1 MTTSGWTPPAPFTSE
16 DYTARMRRV
25 VADAVEAGLGG
36 LLVTPGP
43 ELVWLTGYQPTAITE
58 RLTVLVLVPDQEPIL
73 LVPTLE
79 RADAE
84 VAVPSKRVQQRRRR
98 RDRVRAE
105 HDLAVRELARGR

>member
-1 MTTSGWTPPAPFTSE
+1 MTTSERTPPAPFSSE

-25 VADAVEAGLGG
+25 VADAVDAGLDG

-58 RLTVLVLVPDQEPIL
+58 RLTVLVLAPDQEPTL

-79 RADAE
+79 RPDAE
-84 VAVPSKRVQQRRRR
+84 GAVGRAWPRDRRLGRRRGP
-98 RDRVRAE
+98 
-105 HDLAVRELARGR
+105 VREGERIDP